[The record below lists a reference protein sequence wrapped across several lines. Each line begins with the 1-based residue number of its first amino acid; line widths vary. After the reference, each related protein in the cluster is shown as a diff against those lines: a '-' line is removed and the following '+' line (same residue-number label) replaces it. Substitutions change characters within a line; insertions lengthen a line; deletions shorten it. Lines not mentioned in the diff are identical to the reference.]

1 MGTLS
6 NNRGNAAQ
14 LGLWYVNANNAPSNA
29 NANYWGSRPSP
40 QTRRQSRHCPMLL
53 NHPPVQSAFGLAA
66 NLRGCA
72 GQFPLIQRIQVASS
86 EDVGRTEAMRKRR
99 KEAA

>member
-6 NNRGNAAQ
+6 NNRGSATQ

-29 NANYWGSRPSP
+29 NANNWGSRPSP

-53 NHPPVQSAFGLAA
+53 NQPPVQSAFGLAA
-66 NLRGCA
+66 TRRGCA
-72 GQFPLIQRIQVASS
+72 GQFPLIQRGQVAPS
-86 EDVGRTEAMRKRR
+86 EDCGRTDAMRKRR